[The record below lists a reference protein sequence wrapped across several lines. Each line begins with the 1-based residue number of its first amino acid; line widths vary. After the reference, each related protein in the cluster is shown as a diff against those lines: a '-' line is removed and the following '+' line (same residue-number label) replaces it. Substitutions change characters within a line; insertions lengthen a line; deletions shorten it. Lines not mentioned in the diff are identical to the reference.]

1 MKKILSFLLLL
12 NAAQIA
18 YSQQLSE
25 KVQIQN
31 VLNTFMNCVIKKDSV
46 AFYPLF
52 HKDPIVWV
60 GVVKEKSHLQ
70 DLKKN
75 PKAGDLFLSDY
86 RSFIRSMY
94 DASKYE
100 EKFYNV
106 KINEDGFI
114 ASVTFDYSFWID
126 GKKQNWGSESWGLI
140 KTKGLWKITSV
151 IFSVEEENI
160 SPEPKKEN

>member
-1 MKKILSFLLLL
+1 MKKFLSLIILVS
-12 NAAQIA
+12 AAHVA
-18 YSQQLSE
+18 YSQQSTE
-25 KVQIQN
+25 KAQVQK
-31 VLNTFMNCVIKKDSV
+31 VLNTFMNCVVKKDSA

-52 HKDPIVWV
+52 HKDPVVWV
-60 GVVKEKSHLQ
+60 GVIQEKTHQQ

-75 PKAGDLFLSDY
+75 PKAGDLFYSDY
-86 RSFIRSMY
+86 RSFIRSVY

-140 KTKGLWKITSV
+140 KTKGEWKITSV
-151 IFSVEEENI
+151 IFSVEEESI
-160 SPEPKKEN
+160 SPEPKK